1 MSAPDRPPRGFTL
14 ALRCGLVLLVAT
26 LIVVTLHPADGAEVE
41 RGGALWLAPFLLAP
55 LLLGPLLLGSLRM
68 ASLQSGPWRGKLD
81 RLDGL
86 VIGMLLW
93 LLITLVLMRG
103 SGDLRAAVNEYWW
116 WLGGGV
122 FWIAARR
129 LLASTALRSALLA
142 MLVALAAGEATL
154 AAHQHW
160 VSLPADRA
168 RFEASPDTYLD
179 KLGIVAPEGSAERE
193 LFRARLSQGGATG
206 TFALA
211 NSLGGFLL
219 VGLVLASGMVVDLAV
234 HRHRAGSVNRA
245 GSVIGADRSRSQG
258 WSWWGLAV
266 AGGTLAMC
274 TLGML
279 WGHSRSAMLGGGIG
293 ILWGLAGP
301 LLVRRMPHYGRGWVV
316 WIAIGTLAA
325 LPFVLAAFPSLWPSL
340 PRTIEFRCQ
349 YWRSSA
355 ALLADA
361 PLLGAGLGNFQDR
374 YLRYR
379 LDEASEGIADPH
391 HWWVETLV
399 AGGIPAGILLLLT
412 LGWGGQASLRRWED
426 GERGERFE
434 IAPEVTSESRAGESG
449 AFWPLAMAVG
459 ALAGVVFSVW
469 AWVREGVLPDPD
481 GLLGA
486 IVVAAVVG
494 GVSFGIFK
502 PRGASAPS
510 FFRGP
515 QDDWSPWLG
524 GVALGLLVH
533 WTFAGGWT
541 VPGTSLPWL
550 VVTAILTVVVSGTRR
565 SAGFA
570 QAPGA
575 PQVPAKTT
583 KATQRSGPSAA
594 ARAPVLGPAIGLARG
609 PALGLLAIGVTGAM
623 LLLAWVWSAWGM
635 VLSQRD
641 SEEQGRREYL
651 RGNFRLAASIFAA
664 LAQADPWG
672 LEPSMREAESWHWE
686 LLQGQAED
694 PQVRTRW
701 AEALGQAQRRSP
713 HSPLVAQLHGE
724 QLLVLYQRFGD
735 RADLREADEAFRRAA
750 EFSPGEI
757 RYAAQLAAIA
767 DALEDHEEAGRWWDR
782 ADQLSRA
789 GDHQERRLEKIF
801 LLVPKPLG
809 RGVASGG
816 GVRQSSQRLR
826 EEANSS
832 ALPAPDPSPASDP
845 AAAPED
851 AG

>member
-1 MSAPDRPPRGFTL
+1 MSAPDRPVRRLQL
-14 ALRCGLVLLVAT
+14 ALRCSLAALVAT
-26 LIVVTLHPADGAEVE
+26 LVVVALHPADGAEVE
-41 RGGALWLAPFLLAP
+41 RGGALWLVP
-55 LLLGPLLLGSLRM
+55 LLIGPLLLV
-68 ASLQSGPWRGKLD
+68 PRGIKLD

-86 VIGMLLW
+86 VIGLLLW
-93 LLITLVLMRG
+93 LLVTLVLMRG
-103 SGDLRAAVNEYWW
+103 NGDLRAAVNEYWW

-129 LLASTALRSALLA
+129 LLTHSMLRSALLA

-160 VSLPADRA
+160 ISLPADRA

-219 VGLVLASGMVVDLAV
+219 VGLVLACGLVVDLGV
-234 HRHRAGSVNRA
+234 HRHRAGSAHRA
-245 GSVIGADRSRSQG
+245 GSLKGADRAPAQG

-274 TLGML
+274 ALGML

-301 LLVRRMPHYGRGWVV
+301 LLVRSLPRRARGAVAWV
-316 WIAIGTLAA
+316 AIGTLAA
-325 LPFVLAAFPSLWPSL
+325 LPLVLAAFPSLWPNL

-391 HWWVETLV
+391 HWWIETLV
-399 AGGIPAGILLLLT
+399 AGGLPAGILLLLA
-412 LGWGGQASLRRWED
+412 LGWGGQTSLRRWEAE
-426 GERGERFE
+426 ERGERFE
-434 IAPEVTSESRAGESG
+434 IAPEGTGGLRAGG
-449 AFWPLAMAVG
+449 LRAFWPLAMAVG

-502 PRGASAPS
+502 PCGANTPS
-510 FFRGP
+510 FPRGP
-515 QDDWSPWLG
+515 QGDWSPWVG

-550 VVTAILTVVVSGTRR
+550 VVTAILTAVVSGTPRPAG
-565 SAGFA
+565 SAR
-570 QAPGA
+570 APGA
-575 PQVPAKTT
+575 SGVPTVPAKTT
-583 KATQRSGPSAA
+583 EATQRSGPSGAA
-594 ARAPVLGPAIGLARG
+594 LAPALGPARG
-609 PALGLLAIGVTGAM
+609 PALGFLATGVIGAM
-623 LLLAWVWSAWGM
+623 LLLAWVWSGWGM
-635 VLSQRD
+635 VISQRG
-641 SEEQGRREYL
+641 SEEQARREFL
-651 RGNFRLAASIFAA
+651 RGNFRQAAAIFAA

-672 LEPSMREAESWHWE
+672 LEPPMREAESWHWE
-686 LLQGQAED
+686 LLQGQAEE
-694 PQVRTRW
+694 PQARTRW

-713 HSPLVAQLHGE
+713 HSPLVAQLRGE
-724 QLLVLYQRFGD
+724 QSLVLYQRFGD
-735 RADLREADEAFRRAA
+735 RAELREADNAFRRAA
-750 EFSPGEI
+750 QLSPGEI

-767 DALEDHEEAGRWWDR
+767 DALGDREEAGRWWDR

-809 RGVASGG
+809 KGVASGG
-816 GVRQSSQRLR
+816 GVRQSSQSLR
-826 EEANSS
+826 EEASS
-832 ALPAPDPSPASDP
+832 SSLPAPDPRPESARAPASK
-845 AAAPED
+845 D